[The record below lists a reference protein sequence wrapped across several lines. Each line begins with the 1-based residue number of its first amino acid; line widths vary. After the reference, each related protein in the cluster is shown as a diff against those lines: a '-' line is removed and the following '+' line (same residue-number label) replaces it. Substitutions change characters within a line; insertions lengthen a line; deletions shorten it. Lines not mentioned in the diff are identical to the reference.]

1 MDEKL
6 PKRRWKEKR
15 NTFYVVLIVILVVLL
30 SGVIVVLKLRKIYR
44 DNICLSAD
52 CVNSSEYFLDIINNS
67 INPCDHFYEFACGGY
82 QETVSTLDESQKRV
96 LQELEL
102 FTVEAINENDA
113 KSIKM
118 QKKYF
123 KTCMNTL
130 AIEEDDNQSI
140 KKIYEQLGGW
150 PILSMEWVNTYNLEK
165 ITKQCAEMGL
175 FYDWFLEIDTYQRSL
190 TDNKQLFRILPPTN
204 AKFIKDVYKNNY
216 QVLIQNVVKRL
227 GSNRSLDGIA
237 DASRK
242 IVEFENSLSQ
252 IISESAAHIRNK
264 TVTELKREFP
274 NLPWTSLLTNVVIEN
289 NASIEV
295 SILYFSKLIRL
306 LEQTSISVKT
316 NYIFWKITQ
325 FLYPF
330 LSRDIRREFEAY
342 ENVINN
348 SQPGRRSDFC
358 SGIVQRVF
366 AYVSEAAYARK
377 YSSERKSITEIVNNI
392 KHVLHDHI
400 NASKW
405 MNQNHKTYALD
416 KLQNIKAFIGG
427 PDEVFDEK
435 KFDNILGVDDIDIL
449 GFNNTLDIVR
459 AVDKSRD
466 KYNLN
471 LTRQKIS
478 YQQGELYRDIVTI
491 EAKYLPED
499 NLIYIPAAIIGGI
512 FDSHKGLNFRNYS
525 VLGTIIAH
533 ELTHAFGIVDIFIHK
548 NEKEILKWSKGTYQS
563 FLKNTECLL
572 EQCSQFDP
580 TGWLNETCNRTFDE
594 NFADF
599 ASIDISYEAFKK
611 QKSESINQLP
621 GLTYTSNQLFWLS
634 YAGTMC
640 GGNTNATTPIRRHL
654 NPALRILGSFRNS
667 RHFAKDFHCKSGT
680 YMNPADKCI
689 VL

>member
-15 NTFYVVLIVILVVLL
+15 NTFYVVMIVTLVIVL

-67 INPCDHFYEFACGGY
+67 INPCDNFYEFACGGY
-82 QETVSTLDESQKRV
+82 QETTSTLAESQKRV
-96 LQELEL
+96 LHELEL
-102 FTVEAINENDA
+102 FTLGAIKADDA
-113 KSIKM
+113 KSIKI
-118 QKKYF
+118 QKKYY

-150 PILSMEWVNTYNLEK
+150 PILSLEWINSYNLEK

-175 FYDWFLEIDTYQRSL
+175 FYNWFFEIDTYQRSL
-190 TDNKQLFRILPPTN
+190 TDTEHLLRILPPTN
-204 AKFIKDVYKNNY
+204 TNFIKHIHKTNY

-227 GSNRSLDGIA
+227 GSNRALDEIA

-242 IVEFENSLSQ
+242 IVEFENSLAQ
-252 IISESAAHIRNK
+252 IISESTAHITNK
-264 TVTELKREFP
+264 TVSDLKREFP
-274 NLPWTSLLTNVVIEN
+274 NIPWASLFTNVVIET

-295 SILYFSKLIRL
+295 SSLYFSKLIRL
-306 LEQTSISVKT
+306 LEQTSISTKA

-348 SQPGRRSDFC
+348 SQPSRRSDFC
-358 SGIVQRVF
+358 SDMIQTVF

-377 YSSERKSITEIVNNI
+377 YSAERESINEIVNNI
-392 KHVLHDHI
+392 KHILQDHI
-400 NASKW
+400 NESKW

-416 KLQNIKAFIGG
+416 KLRNIKVFIGA

-435 KFDNILGVDDIDIL
+435 KFDNLLGVDEINIL
-449 GFNNTLDIVR
+449 DFNNTLDIVR
-459 AVDKSRD
+459 TVDKSRD

-491 EAKYLPED
+491 EAKYLPKE
-499 NLIYIPAAIIGGI
+499 NLIYIPAAIIGGV

-533 ELTHAFGIVDIFIHK
+533 EFTHAFGIVDTFMHTT
-548 NEKEILKWSKGTYQS
+548 EKEIRKWSNETYQS
-563 FLKNTECLL
+563 FSKNTECLL
-572 EQCSQFDP
+572 EECLQFDLK
-580 TGWLNETCNRTFDE
+580 GSINETCNKLFDE
-594 NFADF
+594 NFADY
-599 ASIDISYEAFKK
+599 ASVDISYEAFRK
-611 QKSESINQLP
+611 QKAESINQLP
-621 GLTYTSNQLFWLS
+621 GLKYNSNQLFWLS

-640 GGNTNATTPIRRHL
+640 NGNTNATTLIRRHL
-654 NPALRILGSFRNS
+654 NPAFRILGSFRNS
-667 RHFAKDFHCKSGT
+667 RHFAKDFNCKSGT
-680 YMNPADKCI
+680 YMNPVDKCI